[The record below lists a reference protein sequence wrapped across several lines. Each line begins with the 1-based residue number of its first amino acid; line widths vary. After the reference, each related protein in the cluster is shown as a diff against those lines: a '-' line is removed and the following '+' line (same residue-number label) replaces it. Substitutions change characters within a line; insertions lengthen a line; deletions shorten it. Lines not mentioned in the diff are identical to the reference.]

1 MKYKFPF
8 GRRAITAIVASV
20 FILGA
25 CGGPGSETADSGP
38 ANTAP
43 ASAQQSLKIVS
54 LSPTATEML
63 YAIGAG
69 DQVVAVDSLSTY
81 PAEAGLRVTKISAYE
96 PSAEAILGYEPDV
109 VLISNDMNNIVEQLT
124 SADPDIQVWTGAAAS
139 SLDDVYAQINQ
150 LGALTG
156 RVDSA
161 EEVVASMK
169 ARIEAAIPDEIPTDA
184 IPVFYE
190 LDNTLYSVTSNTFVG
205 ALLKQVGFVSI
216 ADGVEQGN
224 DYPQL
229 NAEAIVKANPVVIFL
244 ADTKC
249 CRQTAETV
257 AARAGW
263 SGVTAVVEG
272 NVVELDDDIASR
284 WGPRVVDLIEQFG
297 NVHSALVAKNATK

>member
-8 GRRAITAIVASV
+8 RRRAITAIVASV

-25 CGGPGSETADSGP
+25 CCGQGSESADS
-38 ANTAP
+38 AP
-43 ASAQQSLKIVS
+43 ASSEQSLKIVS

-69 DQVVAVDSLSTY
+69 DQVVAVDSYSTY
-81 PAEAGLRVTKISAYE
+81 PAEVAPKVTKLSGFE
-96 PSAEAILGYEPDV
+96 PSAEAILAYEPDV
-109 VLISNDMNNIVEQLT
+109 VLISNDMNKITEQLT
-124 SADPDIQVWTGAAAS
+124 SADPDIKVWTGAAAA
-139 SLDDVYAQINQ
+139 SLDDVYKQINE

-156 RVDSA
+156 RVDNA

-169 ARIEAAIPDEIPTDA
+169 SRIDAAVPDELPTVA

-190 LDNTLYSVTSNTFVG
+190 LDNTLFSVTSNTFVG
-205 ALLKQVGFVSI
+205 ALLKQFGFVSI
-216 ADGVEQGN
+216 ADGVEKGN

-229 NAEAIVKANPVVIFL
+229 NAEAIVKANPVIIFL

-249 CRQTAETV
+249 CQQTAATV

-263 SGVTAVVEG
+263 SGIAAVANG

-284 WGPRVVDLIEQFG
+284 WGPRIVDLIEQFG
-297 NVHSALVAKNATK
+297 KAAEAMMAKATAK